1 MSRRGLLWIAFVLV
15 HVGVAWL
22 GFLLPNAPMG
32 DVYLVYEPWSND
44 AIGGNGIVGVTLPWV
59 YPAMA
64 IVPMVLAHGFAWLGG
79 GYIVGWAILVSVCNA
94 LAFWMLIGSGRSMG
108 RTIAAWFWLA
118 FITLL
123 GPVGMYRIDAITVPI
138 AIAGCL
144 WLFSRPRLAAALF
157 TIGAWIKVWPA
168 ALFAAAVIVARRRVS
183 VLTVGLAVTAG
194 VVGVVALAGG
204 MRHVFGFV
212 TEQTGRGLQIEAP
225 VSTFFVW
232 QAVWNPRHAF
242 VYYDPDILTYQVAG
256 PNIDVVIALMTPLLV
271 IAVLAVAALGA
282 FKVMRGG
289 SFGRVMP
296 PLALAL
302 VLVFI
307 VFNKV
312 GSPQFQTWMIAP
324 LVFAVVLDRHRA
336 WLTVVVGLLAAGL
349 TQLVYPIMYGEVL
362 RIDPIALLV
371 LSARNLTLV
380 VLLAIAITQLAR
392 VPRRARPGSAV
403 RATGRRAE
411 PGVVVPAVSGTPAFA
426 DPSVAA
432 LADPDATA
440 LADPGAPTS

>member
-22 GFLLPNAPMG
+22 GFLMPNAPMG

-44 AIGGNGIVGVTLPWV
+44 AIGGNGIVGVTRPWV
-59 YPAMA
+59 YPVLA

-79 GYIVGWAILVSVCNA
+79 GYIVGWAILVAGCNA
-94 LAFWMLIGSGRSMG
+94 LAFWMLVGRGHSMG

-118 FITLL
+118 FIALL

-144 WLFSRPRLAAALF
+144 WLFSRPRLAAALL
-157 TIGAWIKVWPA
+157 TVGAWIKVWPA

-183 VLTVGLAVTAG
+183 VITVGFVVSAAVVAT
-194 VVGVVALAGG
+194 VALAGG
-204 MRHVFGFV
+204 IQHVFGFV

-225 VSTFFVW
+225 VSTFFLW
-232 QAVWNPRHAF
+232 QAVANPKHAF
-242 VYYDPDILTYQVAG
+242 VYYDPEILTYQVTG
-256 PNIDVVIALMTPLLV
+256 PAVDVVIALMTPLLAL
-271 IAVLAVAALGA
+271 AVLAVAALGA
-282 FKVMRGG
+282 WKVVRGG
-289 SFGRVMP
+289 SFARVMP

-312 GSPQFQTWMIAP
+312 GSPQFQTWLIAP
-324 LVFAVVLDRHRA
+324 LVFAIVIDRHRA

-362 RIDPIALLV
+362 SIDPIALLV

-380 VLLAIAITQLAR
+380 VLLAIAIAQLAR
-392 VPRRARPGSAV
+392 VPRRSGVRVGAGARIPLK
-403 RATGRRAE
+403 TGAPALAE
-411 PGVVVPAVSGTPAFA
+411 PGAS
-426 DPSVAA
+426 
-432 LADPDATA
+432 
-440 LADPGAPTS
+440 TS